1 MADTPKA
8 APKGEADPAL
18 RDALRLLS
26 MRARTRQELQQALSR
41 KQHPGAAITA
51 ALERVQALGYLDDAR
66 YARARAEGLLREG
79 KMGPQGVMQHLRA
92 RGIPD
97 EVARSALEDAERA
110 LDFDAD
116 ATARA
121 LLERRGLYAPGRT
134 LTEKEKGKAARVLLA
149 RGFSA
154 AVAERLLGDAL
165 DSPPEGD

>member
-1 MADTPKA
+1 MAPREET
-8 APKGEADPAL
+8 EPAL

-26 MRARTRQELQQALSR
+26 MRARTRRELQQALQR
-41 KQHPGAAITA
+41 KGHPGAAVTA

-66 YARARAEGLLREG
+66 YARARAESLLRDG
-79 KMGPQGVMQHLRA
+79 KLGPQGVGQHLRA

-97 EVARSALEDAERA
+97 EVVRSALEGAERA
-110 LDFDAD
+110 LDFDAC

-121 LLERRGLYAPGRT
+121 LLERRGLLPPGRS
-134 LTEKEKGKAARVLLA
+134 LTDRERGKAARTLLS

-154 AVAERLLGDAL
+154 AVVERLLGAAL